1 MKKNLPENNTTYSSN
16 IIREFIRVSRK
27 KEGLTQKELSLKA
40 GVGLRF
46 IRDIEQGK
54 TSYRAD
60 TINKVLKLF
69 GKTLGPV
76 DLVLELDDE

>member
-1 MKKNLPENNTTYSSN
+1 MKKNMPEKKTTYSSN
-16 IIREFIRVSRK
+16 IIREFIRTSRK
-27 KEGLTQKELSLKA
+27 REGLTQKELSLKA

-54 TSYRAD
+54 ISYRAD

>member
-1 MKKNLPENNTTYSSN
+1 MKTNLTKKKNIISN
-16 IIREFIRVSRK
+16 FIKAERK
-27 KEGLTQKELSLKA
+27 AAGLTQKELAFKS

-54 TSYRAD
+54 TSFRAD
-60 TINKVLKLF
+60 TLNKVLKLF

-76 DLVLELDDE
+76 DISRQANDDK